1 MAREIHYTVG
11 RESGT
16 TFAVLLDADGENDL
30 SAADYRLLANAADA
44 GPTCVIRVVR
54 SIAIAEG
61 RETLAHDPDAEWFM
75 DFRNADGL
83 PGVVGGDGV
92 MVVVA
97 FLIDQ
102 QLVTT
107 RHGDRLVI
115 GARDGVKDVQV
126 GSNGTFRVD
135 LGRWASGGF
144 TNTLA
149 VPMVNNAELDE
160 MEFSTDPQLD
170 STSTGFDTVF
180 IAPQDPIVDD
190 GIGRIR
196 VRVVKHGLGEIPSS
210 GTAAVAA
217 ALETRRGLGAE
228 APHNWRVDSNG
239 GSLGVQFFPTE
250 EGEHVSI
257 SGAAEIVRL
266 STVVL

>member
-1 MAREIHYTVG
+1 
-11 RESGT
+11 
-16 TFAVLLDADGENDL
+16 
-30 SAADYRLLANAADA
+30 
-44 GPTCVIRVVR
+44 
-54 SIAIAEG
+54 
-61 RETLAHDPDAEWFM
+61 M

-83 PGVVGGDGV
+83 PGVVGGDGI

-102 QLVTT
+102 RLVTAQ
-107 RHGDRLVI
+107 HGDRIVI

-126 GSNGTFRVD
+126 GSNGSFRVD
-135 LGRWASGGF
+135 LGRWTSGGF

-217 ALETRRGLGAE
+217 ALETRRGLGVE